1 MRLYIETKG
10 NTMTASLKND
20 VINIL
25 DQLPQEQLTEVLDFA
40 LFVKSRARGSV
51 PQQAIAASA
60 GTLSELAVHGADMVE
75 DAERL
80 YYGQH

>member
-1 MRLYIETKG
+1 
-10 NTMTASLKND
+10 MTASLKND

-51 PQQAIAASA
+51 PQQAVAESAS
-60 GTLSELAVHGADMVE
+60 TLSELAVHGTDMVE